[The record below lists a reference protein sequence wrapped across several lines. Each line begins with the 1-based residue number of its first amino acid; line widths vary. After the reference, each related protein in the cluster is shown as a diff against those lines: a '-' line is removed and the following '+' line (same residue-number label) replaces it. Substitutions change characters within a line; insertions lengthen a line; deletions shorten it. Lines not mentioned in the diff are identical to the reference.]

1 MQCYIRSLPVQV
13 VVTFEQ
19 HSPGL
24 QVGAATS
31 EHCSPSAH
39 SPLSIAH
46 EYMQY
51 GSPVSS
57 HTLHSDPVGHGRIK
71 QAMKIK
77 MQSMFYVFHRYLIP
91 GYEYIVM
98 CQCIYK

>member
-39 SPLSIAH
+39 PPLSIAH
-46 EYMQY
+46 EYTQY
-51 GSPVSS
+51 ASLVVS
-57 HTLHSDPVGHGRIK
+57 HTLHSDPLGHWCLK
-71 QAMKIK
+71 QAMINNTNQLVLLK
-77 MQSMFYVFHRYLIP
+77 L
-91 GYEYIVM
+91 
-98 CQCIYK
+98 